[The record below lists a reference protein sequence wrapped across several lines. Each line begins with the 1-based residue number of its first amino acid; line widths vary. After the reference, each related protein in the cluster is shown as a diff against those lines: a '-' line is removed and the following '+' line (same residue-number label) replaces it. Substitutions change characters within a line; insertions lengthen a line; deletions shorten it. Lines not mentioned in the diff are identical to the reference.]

1 MRQISIENKTR
12 PLPAP
17 LMADYADSFGAKLRG
32 LMFRRELDPGRGLL
46 LAEDGESTL
55 NAGIHMLFMNFD
67 IGVAWLDSQLTVVD
81 VRAARRLKLFLLPRK
96 PARYV
101 LEFHASRLEDFRVG
115 DDLAF
120 KDYVAA

>member
-1 MRQISIENKTR
+1 MRQVSITNKTR

-17 LMADYADSFGAKLRG
+17 MLADYADRFGAKLRG
-32 LMFRRELDPGRGLL
+32 LMFRRELDTGRGLL
-46 LAEDGESTL
+46 LAEAAESTF

-67 IGVAWLDSQLTVVD
+67 IGVAWLDSQLIVVD
-81 VRAARRLKLFLLPRK
+81 VRWARKWGGFLLPHK